1 MNMKVSKITK
11 LGILIVISVAIL
23 IWGLSYL
30 KGNDIFKRSNSYHVV
45 YDRIEGLTQSG
56 DVELSGFKIGQV
68 QKIRFMPDN
77 SGRLVVTFMIDSSV
91 KLPVNTVAQIVSSD
105 LMGTRSIKLN
115 LGKSDQ
121 FYNSYDTI
129 PGAVERDLKEE
140 VSMQVLPIKNK
151 AENLLG
157 TLDSALTVLTV
168 IFNED
173 ARKNLSESFENIN
186 QTIINVQNTT
196 SHLQEIVSTKRESIE
211 NIISNIDNVT
221 TAFNNHTD
229 EFERTLKNLA
239 AFSDT
244 LSLISVSPV
253 LENIMDITEKIED
266 LLARLE
272 ADDNTAGLLF
282 TDDQLYLSL
291 NQIADNLNLLM
302 TDVRV
307 NPERYV
313 KFSAIDM
320 GRKVYVDASRN
331 TSSDIVFKV
340 HLVSTEVRIP
350 LDSEIFSELQPVEEY
365 EISEAY
371 TYLAGSSHSFPEI
384 LELHQKAVLKFP
396 DASVVAF
403 RNGKLIKLEKALR
416 SLK

>member
-1 MNMKVSKITK
+1 MKLSKITK
-11 LGILIVISVAIL
+11 LGILIVISVTML

-30 KGNDIFKRSNSYHVV
+30 KGNDIFKRNNSYHVV
-45 YDRIEGLTQSG
+45 YDRVEGLTQSG
-56 DVELSGFKIGQV
+56 DVELSGYKIGQV
-68 QKIRFMPDN
+68 QKIRFLPDN
-77 SGRLVVTFMIDSSV
+77 SGRLVVTFTIDSSV
-91 KLPVNTVAQIVSSD
+91 KLPVNTVAQIISSD

-115 LGKSDQ
+115 LGQSDR

-140 VSMQVLPIKNK
+140 VSMQVLPIKNR
-151 AENLLG
+151 AEALLG

-186 QTIINVQNTT
+186 QTIVNVQKTT
-196 SHLQEIVSTKRESIE
+196 HDMQEIVSTKRGSIE
-211 NIISNIDNVT
+211 NIIANIDNAT
-221 TAFNNHTD
+221 TAFDKNTG
-229 EFERTLKNLA
+229 EFEKIIKNLA
-239 AFSDT
+239 ALSDT
-244 LSLISVSPV
+244 LSMLSVSPV
-253 LENIMDITEKIED
+253 LDNITEITEKIGN

-282 TDDQLYLSL
+282 NDDQLYLSL

-313 KFSAIDM
+313 KFSAIDL

-331 TSSDIVFKV
+331 TSPDIIFKV
-340 HLVSTEVRIP
+340 HLISSENKISP
-350 LDSEIFSELQPVEEY
+350 DAEIFKELGPVEEY
-365 EISEAY
+365 EISEAF
-371 TYLAGSSHSFPEI
+371 TYLAGSSHSFSEI
-384 LELHQKAVLKFP
+384 LELHQKAIRQFP

>member
-1 MNMKVSKITK
+1 
-11 LGILIVISVAIL
+11 
-23 IWGLSYL
+23 
-30 KGNDIFKRSNSYHVV
+30 
-45 YDRIEGLTQSG
+45 
-56 DVELSGFKIGQV
+56 
-68 QKIRFMPDN
+68 
-77 SGRLVVTFMIDSSV
+77 
-91 KLPVNTVAQIVSSD
+91 
-105 LMGTRSIKLN
+105 
-115 LGKSDQ
+115 
-121 FYNSYDTI
+121 
-129 PGAVERDLKEE
+129 
-140 VSMQVLPIKNK
+140 MQVLPIKNK

-253 LENIMDITEKIED
+253 LENILDITEKIDD